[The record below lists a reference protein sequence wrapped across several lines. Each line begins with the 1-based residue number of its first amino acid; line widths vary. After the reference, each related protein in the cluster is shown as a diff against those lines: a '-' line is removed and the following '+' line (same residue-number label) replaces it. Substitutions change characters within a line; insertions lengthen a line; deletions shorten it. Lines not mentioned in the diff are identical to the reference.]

1 MTKLYE
7 EVEMIESAINDM
19 LYGEEDIDITALDN
33 LMQVKTETI
42 ANGLEYL
49 CKIRA
54 RKESD
59 IAALKAEA
67 TRMKEKAEHE
77 EKALVRLEQYMLS
90 MLNRSGEKKL
100 NAGTFT
106 VGTRTSTSVWL
117 SPDFNVPE
125 YMRTTTTTAPDKI
138 AIKDALKTGIKIDGA
153 ALTTK
158 ENLAVK

>member
-1 MTKLYE
+1 MTLYD
-7 EVEMIESAINDM
+7 EVNMIESAINDM

-33 LMQVKTETI
+33 LMHAKTETI

-67 TRMKEKAEHE
+67 ARMKEKAEQE
-77 EKALVRLEQYMLS
+77 EKAIVRLEQYMLS

-106 VGTRTSTSVWL
+106 IGTRTSTSVWV

-125 YMRTTTTTAPDKI
+125 YMRTTTTTAPDKN
-138 AIKDALKTGIKIDGA
+138 AIRDALKTGIKIDGA
-153 ALTTK
+153 VLTTK

>member
-1 MTKLYE
+1 MHLYQE
-7 EVEMIESAINDM
+7 IDMIEDAINDM
-19 LYGEEDIDITALDN
+19 LYGEEELNIEALDN
-33 LMQVKTETI
+33 LMQAKTDTI
-42 ANGLEYL
+42 TNGLEAL

-54 RKESD
+54 RKQSD

-67 TRMKEKAEHE
+67 TRMKEKADRE
-77 EKALVRLEQYMLS
+77 ERSLERLEDYILS
-90 MLNRSGEKKL
+90 MLKRSGESKI

-138 AIKDALKTGIKIDGA
+138 AIRDALKTGIKIDGA

>member
-1 MTKLYE
+1 MGKLYE

-33 LMQVKTETI
+33 LMQAKTQTI

-54 RKESD
+54 RKEFD
-59 IAALKAEA
+59 IAALKAESA
-67 TRMKEKAEHE
+67 RMKEKAEQE
-77 EKALVRLEQYMLS
+77 EKAIVRLEQYMLS

-106 VGTRTSTSVWL
+106 IGTRTSTSVWV

-125 YMRTTTTTAPDKI
+125 YMRTTTTTVPDKM
-138 AIKDALKTGIKIDGA
+138 AIRDALKNGMKIDGA
-153 ALTTK
+153 VLTTK

>member
-1 MTKLYE
+1 MKLYE
-7 EVEMIESAINDM
+7 EVEMIENAINDM
-19 LYGEEDIDITALDN
+19 LYGEEEIDVTALDN
-33 LMQVKTETI
+33 LIKAKTETI

-90 MLNRSGEKKL
+90 ILNRSGEKKL
-100 NAGTFT
+100 DAGTFT

-138 AIKDALKTGIKIDGA
+138 AIKEALKNGIKIDGA
-153 ALTTK
+153 SITTK
-158 ENLAVK
+158 ENLAIK